1 MFNFKALA
9 LAATLA
15 IGGVVGGIAPA
26 NAGTCW
32 NLHQGARNVQGY
44 YCHTQKRINA
54 NGHVVWDVTD
64 VNTGDKFTFVFW
76 NDNVVEIIGL
86 TARPIT
92 RRFYTDRDG
101 DLRIEVGGGRVF
113 AIRL

>member
-32 NLHQGARNVQGY
+32 FDNGRGKLAPT
-44 YCHTQKRINA
+44 YCQTNRRINN
-54 NGHVVWDVTD
+54 NGHVVYDVVDHKNNKMVLVIWDNYTAEMIMNGQV
-64 VNTGDKFTFVFW
+64 VNARSKF
-76 NDNVVEIIGL
+76 
-86 TARPIT
+86 
-92 RRFYTDRDG
+92 
-101 DLRIEVGGGRVF
+101 
-113 AIRL
+113 